1 MTTTLLPL
9 SLHYWTKPL
18 AQAND
23 AWRSSSK
30 GFSGATTSKDSV
42 FVAAITPTMS
52 SLARYHSAASSE
64 ASAAL
69 LAVPR
74 TQQRSFPKQAYRVF
88 PRRRFGIAIPQIPLR
103 RCICKPKPE
112 LDRLGTHL
120 VCMCPKGRERFITHD
135 SMAICIRGIAKAA
148 GAYAKFENPDRF
160 RAIDT
165 DNGTRPDLIF
175 VGIQEHRI
183 FGNFL
188 ITAPCCSTL
197 TRQKANIQGWAAKR
211 GEVSKVG
218 KYGGPASQGGQVSLS
233 FVFIGKHSS
242 KTYLMVCQSPN
253 CDDLRVMKRKEERYV
268 VKHRYRRA
276 KR

>member
-1 MTTTLLPL
+1 
-9 SLHYWTKPL
+9 
-18 AQAND
+18 
-23 AWRSSSK
+23 
-30 GFSGATTSKDSV
+30 
-42 FVAAITPTMS
+42 
-52 SLARYHSAASSE
+52 
-64 ASAAL
+64 
-69 LAVPR
+69 
-74 TQQRSFPKQAYRVF
+74 
-88 PRRRFGIAIPQIPLR
+88 
-103 RCICKPKPE
+103 
-112 LDRLGTHL
+112 
-120 VCMCPKGRERFITHD
+120 MCPKGRERFITHD

-165 DNGTRPDLIF
+165 DSGTRPDLIF

-253 CDDLRVMKRKEERYV
+253 CDDLRVMKRREERYV